1 MQNKKVV
8 MALVLLGL
16 SAGTQAEEWV
26 NTPVQKTFKNWQ
38 VTCNNLNDCEVR
50 NTDEVLRII
59 IKRKAGAESQPS
71 LNFQQWG
78 DQKPTGIWLDG
89 KPWHSNI
96 EISPSKISDDYS
108 AGGSEKLADV
118 QQWVQAT
125 KNAMTIALTPG
136 TPDSEAAS
144 LGGLNAAL
152 LLVDERQG
160 RLGNQ
165 TALLKVGN
173 NEPSM
178 VPARPAPAVFNFQV
192 PKVVPLTNE
201 AALIDG
207 AIAANSKL
215 LAKESCEPDKE
226 ARERSEAQPLND
238 KQALV
243 LVNCGLGAY
252 QSSSMLFISER
263 NNPQDSKQLTLPL
276 PGNDEDGKPRVMSW
290 FTEAT
295 YDPQTGELYYSGR
308 GRGIADC
315 GDNGGW
321 KYDGKTFHLTHYNN
335 QQSCNGGEPGDWP
348 SVWAT
353 AGTE

>member
-8 MALVLLGL
+8 MALVLLAI
-16 SAGTQAEEWV
+16 SASVQAEEWV
-26 NTPVQKTFKNWQ
+26 NAPVQKVFKNWQ

-50 NTDEVLRII
+50 NNDEALRII
-59 IKRKAGAESQPS
+59 IKRKAGPDAQPS

-78 DQKPTGIWLDG
+78 DQKPVGIWLDG

-96 EISPSKISDDYS
+96 NISPSKVSDDYN
-108 AGGSEKLADV
+108 AGGTDKLVDV
-118 QQWVQAT
+118 QQWVQAS
-125 KNAMTIALTPG
+125 KNALTITLAPG
-136 TPDSEAAS
+136 PEAAS

-165 TALLKVGN
+165 TALLKVGHN
-173 NEPSM
+173 QPSV
-178 VPARPAPAVFNFQV
+178 VPARPVPAVLNFPV
-192 PKVVPLTNE
+192 PKVIPLTN
-201 AALIDG
+201 AAELIDG
-207 AIAANSKL
+207 AIAANLKL
-215 LAKESCEPDKE
+215 LAKESCEPGKE
-226 ARERSEAQPLND
+226 ARGFSQAVPLND

-252 QSSSMLFISER
+252 QSSSMLFISAR
-263 NNPQDSKQLTLPL
+263 DNPQNAKQLTLPL

-290 FTEAT
+290 FTDVS
-295 YDPQTGELYYSGR
+295 YDPQAGELYYSGR

-321 KYDGKTFHLTHYNN
+321 KYDGKTFHLMHYNN
-335 QQSCNGGEPGDWP
+335 QQSCDGGEPGNWP

>member
-1 MQNKKVV
+1 
-8 MALVLLGL
+8 LVLLGL

-78 DQKPTGIWLDG
+78 
-89 KPWHSNI
+89 
-96 EISPSKISDDYS
+96 
-108 AGGSEKLADV
+108 
-118 QQWVQAT
+118 QAT

-276 PGNDEDGKPRVMSW
+276 P
-290 FTEAT
+290 
-295 YDPQTGELYYSGR
+295 
-308 GRGIADC
+308 
-315 GDNGGW
+315 
-321 KYDGKTFHLTHYNN
+321 
-335 QQSCNGGEPGDWP
+335 
-348 SVWAT
+348 
-353 AGTE
+353 